1 MKADRITRVNEL
13 IRRELGVQLYR
24 VVNRPDFDTAAV
36 TFTHALTSVD
46 LRSCRVLV
54 SIRGELA
61 EQGRM
66 LTVLKRHRADFQAA
80 DLGHEV
86 EVVLALHSGEGLQ
99 DLRGRPVCREHPDLH
114 DRIVLR
120 YTPHIHFVLDHSVEQ
135 GDQVLQL
142 LNRME
147 ETGAAAAADETP
159 AGEEDPADPRAP
171 QN

>member
-61 EQGRM
+61 EQERM
-66 LTVLKRHRADFQAA
+66 LSILKRHRADFQAA
-80 DLGHEV
+80 I
-86 EVVLALHSGEGLQ
+86 
-99 DLRGRPVCREHPDLH
+99 H

-147 ETGAAAAADETP
+147 EETGAAASAADAP
-159 AGEEDPADPRAP
+159 VGNDDPADPRAP

>member
-61 EQGRM
+61 EQDRM
-66 LTVLKRHRADFQAA
+66 LSILKRHRADFQAA
-80 DLGHEV
+80 I
-86 EVVLALHSGEGLQ
+86 
-99 DLRGRPVCREHPDLH
+99 H

-147 ETGAAAAADETP
+147 ETDAAASAADAP
-159 AGEEDPADPRAP
+159 VRDDDPADPRAP